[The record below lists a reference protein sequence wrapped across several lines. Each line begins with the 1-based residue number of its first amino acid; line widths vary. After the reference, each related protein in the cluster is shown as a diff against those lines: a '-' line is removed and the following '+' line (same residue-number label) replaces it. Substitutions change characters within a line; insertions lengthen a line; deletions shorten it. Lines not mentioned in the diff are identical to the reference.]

1 MQDSSRP
8 THSIYQALSIYL
20 YSCSISGSRMTWRTE
35 SLWLPYGGVTERA
48 KILFSDQC
56 YLQFDTPTKMSCFA
70 NPPLNLQATCQEVSP
85 KSEEEFLPWSFLP
98 CGCMWYQFR
107 AIFSAG
113 RAGGRAAPPRFLGS
127 HATYSRSSSSRRRR
141 RRRRW
146 RTCGLH
152 QSETPSGQVVPTT
165 WRQQGTTTVPI
176 W

>member
-1 MQDSSRP
+1 MFNKWIEDDLENRVSFA
-8 THSIYQALSIYL
+8 SI
-20 YSCSISGSRMTWRTE
+20 W
-35 SLWLPYGGVTERA
+35 W
-48 KILFSDQC
+48 SDGEEQKFIFLINA
-56 YLQFDTPTKMSCFA
+56 LQFDTPTRMSSFA
-70 NPPLNLQATCQEVSP
+70 NLLLNPEADPTIVST
-85 KSEEEFLPWSFLP
+85 KSEKEFLPWSFLP

-113 RAGGRAAPPRFLGS
+113 RAGGQPPPRFLGS
-127 HATYSRSSSSRRRR
+127 HATYSRSSSS

-165 WRQQGTTTVPI
+165 WRQQGTTPVPF